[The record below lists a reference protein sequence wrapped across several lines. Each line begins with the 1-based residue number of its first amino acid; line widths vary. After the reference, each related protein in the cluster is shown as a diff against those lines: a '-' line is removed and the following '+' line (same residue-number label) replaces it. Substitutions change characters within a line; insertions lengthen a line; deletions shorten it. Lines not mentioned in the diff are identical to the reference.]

1 MGEKG
6 VRKGG
11 YAYVSL
17 DDHEIIDLFFARK
30 EEGIRELDEKYGKLC
45 GRLALHVLGDPED
58 AEECVNDAYLA
69 AWKSIPPNRPY
80 SLKAYICRLVRNLSI
95 NRRKYNQAA
104 KRGTGYEVC
113 LEELE
118 ESLSSSGDLSD
129 ALEEAAITAYLE
141 EFLDGLDAKS
151 RWLFVQRFWY
161 MESYRDIAKS
171 CGIRESTLRVRMQRI
186 KKRLKQFLLDKGA
199 LT

>member
-17 DDHEIIDLFFARK
+17 DDHEIIDLLFARK

-69 AWKSIPPNRPY
+69 VWKSIPPNRPY
-80 SLKAYICRLVRNLSI
+80 SLKAYICRLVRTLSI
-95 NRRKYNQAA
+95 NRRKYNPPS
-104 KRGTGYEVC
+104 RHI
-113 LEELE
+113 LR
-118 ESLSSSGDLSD
+118 S
-129 ALEEAAITAYLE
+129 
-141 EFLDGLDAKS
+141 FLMA
-151 RWLFVQRFWY
+151 W
-161 MESYRDIAKS
+161 
-171 CGIRESTLRVRMQRI
+171 MQRAAGSSC
-186 KKRLKQFLLDKGA
+186 KGSGIWNPTVILPNPA
-199 LT
+199 GSVKARSVSACRE